1 MMLSIGQVHQV
12 CVKLDM
18 EKCTGGCEMLA
29 EKFLAA

>member
-1 MMLSIGQVHQV
+1 MMLSIGQVDQV

-18 EKCTGGCEMLA
+18 EEYTGGYEVLA